1 MVERERGDEEEG
13 KVLGTVYQYS
23 FVYLQFDVRVSFLV
37 CGAYIFPD
45 LMGFKYVLNGINNE
59 QAYSEVRYDITT
71 QEK

>member
-37 CGAYIFPD
+37 CGAYISPD
-45 LMGFKYVLNGINNE
+45 PMGSKHMLNGTNNE
-59 QAYSEVRYDITT
+59 QAYSEVRDDITT
-71 QEK
+71 